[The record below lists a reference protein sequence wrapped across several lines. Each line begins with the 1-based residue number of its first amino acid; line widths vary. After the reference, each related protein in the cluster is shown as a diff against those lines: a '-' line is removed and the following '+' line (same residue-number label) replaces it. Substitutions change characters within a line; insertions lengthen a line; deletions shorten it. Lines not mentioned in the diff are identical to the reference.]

1 MPAKQKTGVVVS
13 DKMQKTIVVEVT
25 RNKLHPLYKKV
36 IRVRKRFMAHDES
49 NSAHVGDFV
58 KIEESR
64 PLSKR
69 KSWSL
74 AEIIRVAPGQGMAV
88 KHTATAVTS
97 EAEKELNLSAP
108 VATTQVEAAPV
119 AAAEPAPAEASSSDE
134 AAPAEAGTESSST
147 TETEGEQ

>member
-1 MPAKQKTGVVVS
+1 MPVKQKTGVVVS

-36 IRVRKRFMAHDES
+36 IRVRKRFMAHDEA
-49 NSAHVGDFV
+49 NSAQVGDFV

-74 AEIIRVAPGQGMAV
+74 AEIIRVAPGKGLAI
-88 KHTATAVTS
+88 KHTATAVATG
-97 EAEKELNLSAP
+97 EDETRLN
-108 VATTQVEAAPV
+108 VNEPV
-119 AAAEPAPAEASSSDE
+119 AAAPQATAEPNEAPAAVESE
-134 AAPAEAGTESSST
+134 ETAAVDSPSE
-147 TETEGEQ
+147 ETA

>member
-13 DKMQKTIVVEVT
+13 DKMEKTIVVEVT

-49 NSAHVGDFV
+49 NSAHVGDYV

-74 AEIIRVAPGQGMAV
+74 AEIIRVAPGQGLTI
-88 KHTATAVTS
+88 KHTATAV
-97 EAEKELNLSAP
+97 AGEKEQELNLGAP
-108 VATTQVEAAPV
+108 LEAAVEPT
-119 AAAEPAPAEASSSDE
+119 ASEPAPDVNDGSV
-134 AAPAEAGTESSST
+134 
-147 TETEGEQ
+147 ETEGQE

>member
-13 DKMQKTIVVEVT
+13 DKMEKTIVVEVT

-49 NSAHVGDFV
+49 NSAHIGDFV
-58 KIEESR
+58 LIQESR

-74 AEIIRVAPGQGMAV
+74 AEIIRVAPGQGLAV
-88 KHTATAVTS
+88 KHTATAVQS
-97 EAEKELNLSAP
+97 EAERELNLGAP
-108 VATTQVEAAPV
+108 VEAAP
-119 AAAEPAPAEASSSDE
+119 APAPAAE
-134 AAPAEAGTESSST
+134 AAPLEASASDIPADVNDGGVA
-147 TETEGEQ
+147 TEGAE